1 MSPGNPTPE
10 TPGAASHADA
20 EIRSLLWQLLRLV
33 AAEVARQLRRPTGDE
48 PLREDGDPEHPH
60 P

>member
-1 MSPGNPTPE
+1 MSPGDPTPAA
-10 TPGAASHADA
+10 PGAASPPGA
-20 EIRSLLWQLLRLV
+20 EIRGLLWQLLRLV
-33 AAEVARQLRRPTGDE
+33 AAEVARQLRRPAGDE